1 MLYVWAAKMVKA
13 PEYRSYEEWLRGLG
27 LFSLETKM
35 LRRDL
40 IILSSYLREGCSE
53 VGGWPL
59 LPGNWW

>member
-53 VGGWPL
+53 VGG
-59 LPGNWW
+59 